1 MEMTKRSIPPSE
13 PPDKK
18 LEELRSIRQEI
29 GALRHA
35 FEEFCRVFLAAN
47 FPFGRAN
54 DRWRR

>member
-18 LEELRSIRQEI
+18 LEELRRIRQELS
-29 GALRHA
+29 ALRSD
-35 FEEFCRVFLAAN
+35 FVEFCRVFLAAK
-47 FPFGRAN
+47 FPFGRPS